1 MDPAADRDG
10 LDDHAEQL
18 VAQRG
23 DQVVGTCR
31 LLIDG
36 AVARLGRMAVSP
48 ELRSRGVGA
57 LILAEAERVAKAHGA
72 RSILLH
78 AQVAARGVYDR
89 AGYHPVSGVFE
100 EEGIEHV
107 TMEKF
112 VA

>member
-1 MDPAADRDG
+1 M
-10 LDDHAEQL
+10 
-18 VAQRG
+18 
-23 DQVVGTCR
+23 GTCR

-48 ELRSRGVGA
+48 RAARPGRGRAAPG
-57 LILAEAERVAKAHGA
+57 RGGPRGPKAHGA
-72 RSILLH
+72 RIIRLH

-89 AGYHPVSGVFE
+89 AGYHPVSGVFV